1 MNDLG
6 WTDDVA
12 SGGQAGNFPPHQ
24 TPLFSPLH
32 MHAAAAAHPLN
43 NQRARYC
50 MPAVP
55 RPVSLPATR
64 LAEARRIAREML
76 ACRRKVTDPCNAAH
90 STDFLH
96 AVKPPFCT
104 EGCEYEEMTF

>member
-32 MHAAAAAHPLN
+32 MHAAAHPLN

-55 RPVSLPATR
+55 RPASLPHVWQ
-64 LAEARRIAREML
+64 RRGELQGKCSRAGER
-76 ACRRKVTDPCNAAH
+76 
-90 STDFLH
+90 
-96 AVKPPFCT
+96 
-104 EGCEYEEMTF
+104 

>member
-32 MHAAAAAHPLN
+32 MHAAAARPPTRRPASTILH
-43 NQRARYC
+43 ARSS
-50 MPAVP
+50 AP
-55 RPVSLPATR
+55 RLPATR

-96 AVKPPFCT
+96 AVKPPFSP
-104 EGCEYEEMTF
+104 EGCENEEMTS